1 MSMSRKRIITG
12 VVGSIVVVASCF
24 YIWCYSAL
32 APAEEQQPYLVK
44 QHQDDTWRVVVRGD
58 SWSMFHNQL
67 NRDSVL
73 QSMLADRLH
82 VPVKVRSRGKGGANS
97 KEIYYYMFSSL
108 TVESEQS
115 PDVCTQPLLEEHP
128 DYCLISAGIND
139 AAQGKGPD
147 FFCQNYQY
155 ILRLLLYNHIRPI
168 VLELPTVV
176 MDNKLNFR
184 FEDFLNENRS
194 FAKTRLKIRL
204 GFKLSS
210 LLNGA
215 DMDTVDECR
224 DALKKMLEL
233 TDLMDSVIYIRTTD
247 WNPDGY
253 RDARGIYLDDGTH
266 LNLAGY
272 AVLDSCLAEAIR
284 KDYLMNAR

>member
-1 MSMSRKRIITG
+1 MSMKRKWIIIG
-12 VVGSIVVVASCF
+12 VLGSIVTVVSCF
-24 YIWCYSAL
+24 YIWCYSVL
-32 APAEEQQPYLVK
+32 APAEEQQPYQVK
-44 QHQDDTWRVVVRGD
+44 QRQDDTLRVVVIGD
-58 SWSMFHNQL
+58 SWSMFHYQL

-73 QSMLADRLH
+73 QSMLADKLH
-82 VPVKVRSRGKGGANS
+82 MPVKVLSRGKGGANS

-115 PDVCTQPLLEEHP
+115 PDMCTQPLLEEHP

-139 AAQGKGPD
+139 AAQGKGAS
-147 FFCQNYQY
+147 FFCQNYKY

-194 FAKTRLKIRL
+194 FAKARLKMRL
-204 GFKLSS
+204 GFKLAS

-224 DALKKMLEL
+224 GALKMMLES
-233 TDLMDSVIYIRTTD
+233 TNLMDSVIYIRTMD

-253 RDARGIYLDDGTH
+253 KDVRGIYLDDGTH

-272 AVLDSCLAEAIR
+272 NVLDSCLSEAIW